1 MTVFIKEMTMAEI
14 ASTVKGKI
22 QGPANGKICGITT
35 DSRDSGKGI
44 MFIALQGARADGH
57 NFIPDAI
64 KRGAE
69 CALAERMI
77 EGYEDKIILCDNV
90 LASLGILAAKHKEK
104 IAPTTVAVTGSTGKT
119 TTKEFIYSVLAEK
132 YYTHKSEGNHNNEIG
147 LPMSVMTLA
156 NHHKAA
162 VYELA
167 MSARGEIS
175 YLSNIVKPDIAVI
188 TNIGSMHIEN
198 LGSREA
204 IRDAKMEIC
213 DGLKVGGKLILNG
226 DEPLL
231 SGVEGAYYVALH
243 NPDADLIISNIIE
256 GEHGSAFDITIR
268 GDKVESVVIPSLGEH
283 NVFDAAIAYAVG
295 ILLGMGESEIR
306 RGLLNFSNTGMRQN
320 IYFVGNIKIIEDC
333 YNAGPESMRAALNVL
348 NNISERNGGR
358 SVAVLGEMLELGE
371 YAEMFH
377 REIGAS
383 VVKSK
388 VKHLYAIGKNAKYI
402 VDGAIEKG
410 MPVENVKFFEN
421 PDNFEEIANEI
432 ARNSRSGDNVLFKA
446 SRALML
452 ERVIEEFKKKFE

>member
-1 MTVFIKEMTMAEI
+1 MTVFIKEMTMTEI
-14 ASTVKGKI
+14 ASEIKGKI
-22 QGPANGKICGITT
+22 TPSASGKVCGITT
-35 DSRDSGKGI
+35 DSRDAGKGM
-44 MFIALQGARADGH
+44 MFIALKGQRVDGH
-57 NFIPDAI
+57 DFIPDAI

-69 CALAERMI
+69 CALSERLI
-77 EGYEDKIILCDNV
+77 EGYEDKIILVDNT
-90 LASLGILAAKHKEK
+90 LAALGLLAQKHKEK
-104 IAPTTVAVTGSTGKT
+104 INPTTVAVTGSVGKT

-147 LPMSVMTLA
+147 LPMSIMSLA
-156 NHHKAA
+156 PHHKAA

-167 MSARGEIS
+167 MSQRGEIS

-213 DGLKVGGKLILNG
+213 DGLKKGGKLILNG

-231 SGVEGAYYVALH
+231 AGIEGAYYVAFK
-243 NPDADLIISNIIE
+243 NPNADLIISNIIE

-268 GDKVESVVIPSLGEH
+268 GDKIESVVIPSLGEH
-283 NVFDAAIAYAVG
+283 NVFDAAVAYAVG
-295 ILLGMGESEIR
+295 ILLGMSESEIR
-306 RGLLNFSNTGMRQN
+306 RGLMNFSNTGMRQN
-320 IYFVGNIKIIEDC
+320 IYFVAGIKIIEDC

-358 SVAVLGEMLELGE
+358 AVAVLGEMLELGE
-371 YAEMFH
+371 YAEAFH
-377 REIGAS
+377 KEIGAA

-388 VKHLYAIGKNAKYI
+388 VKHLYAIGKNAKYF
-402 VDGAIEKG
+402 VEGAVEKG
-410 MPVENVKFFEN
+410 MPIENISYFEN
-421 PDNFEEIANEI
+421 PDDYEIIAKEI
-432 ARNSRSGDNVLFKA
+432 KKNLRPLDNILFKA

-452 ERVIEEFKKKFE
+452 ERVIGEFKKLLE